1 MESVQVLIALI
12 TAGVSLAMGLIYLFT
27 GLHKDAD
34 KADLVFGIM
43 CISVFIFFILPPAG
57 FIIIDKA
64 PYPAQIIIKRLFNF
78 LNGAMFP
85 WFIYQYSGYGRR
97 RIPIFAD
104 SIYLVAY
111 ILMAFTTHDNNQPL
125 WVSLVLLPM
134 TLTLF
139 YGLLAARFL
148 MRSGKKNKG
157 FWFLVAMIVFAF
169 FYLLTVSFQFAGKYF
184 ISNLFHSK
192 IFYPISLYLLPFM
205 LIMGVRLREDSLR
218 KFSLEKII
226 LKRDIRWH
234 SLLEHMQLIV
244 LELDIAGRIRYIN
257 PFGVRILG
265 YTAPVDLLNKDWFS
279 HFLPVHEAVV
289 TKSIFEQAMVQRKEV
304 PYYKNDVLTSSNKW
318 IRISWT
324 NVLVYDD
331 LGNLNGVLSIGSDVS
346 NEENAYKEIAE
357 LKAALE
363 KENLILKGH
372 PLEEIV
378 NGEIV
383 GKGQPIS
390 YAVEKARQVAGST
403 ATVLLEGET
412 GVGKELFAN
421 LIHSLS
427 LRSNMPLVKVNCG
440 ALPAELIEDELFGH
454 EKGAFTG
461 AVQPRKGRFELANY
475 GTIFLDEIGELP
487 LSLQPKLLRVL
498 QNGEFERIGGQ
509 QTIKVD
515 VRIISATN
523 KDLEK
528 ETNNGRFREDLYYRL
543 NVFPITIPPLRR
555 RKEDI
560 PLLVTYFLERIAKE
574 HGKII
579 ENISKADLNRLCS
592 YAWPGNIREL
602 KNVIE
607 RSVISSTTGTLKLD
621 WWTHHA
627 VSDNNQSP
635 IQSGVSLEKIE
646 KEHILRILNEC
657 NWKIN
662 GNNGAAEKLSM
673 HPNTLRSRMKKL
685 NLTRAANSG
694 NFHND
699 AHT

>member
-1 MESVQVLIALI
+1 
-12 TAGVSLAMGLIYLFT
+12 
-27 GLHKDAD
+27 
-34 KADLVFGIM
+34 
-43 CISVFIFFILPPAG
+43 
-57 FIIIDKA
+57 
-64 PYPAQIIIKRLFNF
+64 
-78 LNGAMFP
+78 
-85 WFIYQYSGYGRR
+85 
-97 RIPIFAD
+97 
-104 SIYLVAY
+104 
-111 ILMAFTTHDNNQPL
+111 
-125 WVSLVLLPM
+125 
-134 TLTLF
+134 
-139 YGLLAARFL
+139 
-148 MRSGKKNKG
+148 
-157 FWFLVAMIVFAF
+157 
-169 FYLLTVSFQFAGKYF
+169 
-184 ISNLFHSK
+184 
-192 IFYPISLYLLPFM
+192 
-205 LIMGVRLREDSLR
+205 
-218 KFSLEKII
+218 
-226 LKRDIRWH
+226 
-234 SLLEHMQLIV
+234 MQLIV

-461 AVQPRKGRFELANY
+461 AVQPRKGRFELANH

-543 NVFPITIPPLRR
+543 NVFPITIPPLRK

-694 NFHND
+694 NFHDD

>member
-1 MESVQVLIALI
+1 
-12 TAGVSLAMGLIYLFT
+12 
-27 GLHKDAD
+27 
-34 KADLVFGIM
+34 
-43 CISVFIFFILPPAG
+43 
-57 FIIIDKA
+57 
-64 PYPAQIIIKRLFNF
+64 
-78 LNGAMFP
+78 
-85 WFIYQYSGYGRR
+85 
-97 RIPIFAD
+97 
-104 SIYLVAY
+104 
-111 ILMAFTTHDNNQPL
+111 
-125 WVSLVLLPM
+125 
-134 TLTLF
+134 
-139 YGLLAARFL
+139 
-148 MRSGKKNKG
+148 
-157 FWFLVAMIVFAF
+157 
-169 FYLLTVSFQFAGKYF
+169 
-184 ISNLFHSK
+184 
-192 IFYPISLYLLPFM
+192 
-205 LIMGVRLREDSLR
+205 MGVRLREDSLR
-218 KFSLEKII
+218 KFALEKII

-244 LELDIAGRIRYIN
+244 LELDITGRIRYIN

-265 YTAPVDLLNKDWFS
+265 YTSPEDLLNKDWFS

-289 TKSIFEQAMVQRKEV
+289 TKSVFEQSIVQQKEV
-304 PYYKNDVLTSSNKW
+304 PYFKNDVLTSSNKW
-318 IRISWT
+318 IRVSWT

-331 LGNLNGVLSIGSDVS
+331 QGNLNGVLSIGSDVS

-363 KENLILKGH
+363 KENLILKGQ
-372 PLEEIV
+372 PLEGIV

-383 GKGQPIS
+383 GKGQPIL

-403 ATVLLEGET
+403 AIVLLEGET

-427 LRSNMPLVKVNCG
+427 LRSKMPLIKVNCG

-461 AVQPRKGRFELANY
+461 AVQPRKGRFELADH

-487 LSLQPKLLRVL
+487 LALQPKLLRVL

-528 ETNNGRFREDLYYRL
+528 EINNGRFREDLYYRL
-543 NVFPITIPPLRR
+543 NVFPITIPPLRN

-560 PLLVTYFLERIAKE
+560 PLLVTYFLERKAKK

-592 YAWPGNIREL
+592 YSWPGNIREL

-607 RSVISSTTGTLKLD
+607 RSVISSTTNTLKLD
-621 WWTHHA
+621 WWAHHT
-627 VSDNNQSP
+627 VSDNGHTP
-635 IQSGVSLEKIE
+635 IQSAVSLEKVE

-685 NLTRAANSG
+685 NLTRSANSG
-694 NFHND
+694 NFHDD